1 MTIRV
6 LLGTTTAMVRSALN
20 GALSECEDIE
30 LVKPV
35 PINADAG
42 DIPRDVDV
50 VVLHQAALREC
61 DAALRAIADASRIGV
76 VAIGEDGVAGN
87 LYRVDREGW
96 RFTPGGRHG
105 LADAIRAV
113 ARAD

>member
-6 LLGTTTAMVRSALN
+6 LLGATTAMVRSALH

-30 LVKPV
+30 LVQPS
-35 PINADAG
+35 AFDAAPD
-42 DIPRDVDV
+42 DIDV
-50 VVLHQAALREC
+50 VVLHQVALGDC
-61 DAALRAIADASRIGV
+61 DPALRAITGAPRIGV
-76 VAIGEDGVAGN
+76 VAIGDDGIAGN

-96 RFTPGGRHG
+96 RFTPAGQHG

-113 ARAD
+113 ARAH

>member
-6 LLGTTTAMVRSALN
+6 LLGTTTAMVRSALH

-30 LVKPV
+30 LVQTT
-35 PINADAG
+35 AFDAAPG
-42 DIPRDVDV
+42 DIDV
-50 VVLHQAALREC
+50 VVLHQVALHDC
-61 DAALRAIADASRIGV
+61 DPALQAIVGAPRIGV
-76 VAIGEDGVAGN
+76 VAIGDDGLAGN

-96 RFTPGGRHG
+96 RFSPAGRNG

-113 ARAD
+113 ARAH